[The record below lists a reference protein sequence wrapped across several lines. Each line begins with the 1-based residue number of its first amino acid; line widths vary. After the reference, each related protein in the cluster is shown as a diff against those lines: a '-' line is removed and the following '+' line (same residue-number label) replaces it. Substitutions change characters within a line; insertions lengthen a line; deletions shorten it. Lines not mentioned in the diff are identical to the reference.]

1 MSANRQLQAKQWQS
15 EARESI
21 AKFHG
26 DAPYSERDDR
36 LFRASTH
43 PIRTK
48 VSKKDRENERQSDNA
63 WRKAVSSGYI
73 TRNGFRVFDPT
84 SEMTEESFKS

>member
-1 MSANRQLQAKQWQS
+1 MSAYRQIERKQWQA
-15 EARESI
+15 EAHESI
-21 AKFHG
+21 AKYMS
-26 DAPYSERDDR
+26 DPPYSERDDR

-48 VSKKDRENERQSDNA
+48 VPKKDRENERQADNA
-63 WRKAVSSGYI
+63 WRRAVSSGSI

-84 SEMTEESFKS
+84 SEITEDTFSK